1 MAYDSDPDKVRDI
14 LLDIA
19 RTHPQIVQSP
29 PPGAFLLGFG
39 DSALEFELR
48 CVVANVENGLSVRSD
63 LNYAIIKRFRE
74 AGIEIPYPQR
84 ELRLRSEQPE
94 KHKTEAFG
102 SSFPVEPR

>member
-1 MAYDSDPDKVRDI
+1 V
-14 LLDIA
+14 
-19 RTHPQIVQSP
+19 HPQIVQAP

-74 AGIEIPYPQR
+74 AGVEIR
-84 ELRLRSEQPE
+84 
-94 KHKTEAFG
+94 
-102 SSFPVEPR
+102 

>member
-1 MAYDSDPDKVRDI
+1 
-14 LLDIA
+14 
-19 RTHPQIVQSP
+19 VQSP

-84 ELRLRSEQPE
+84 ELRLRSEHPD
-94 KHKTEAFG
+94 KYKTEASG
-102 SSFPVEPR
+102 SSFPIEPR